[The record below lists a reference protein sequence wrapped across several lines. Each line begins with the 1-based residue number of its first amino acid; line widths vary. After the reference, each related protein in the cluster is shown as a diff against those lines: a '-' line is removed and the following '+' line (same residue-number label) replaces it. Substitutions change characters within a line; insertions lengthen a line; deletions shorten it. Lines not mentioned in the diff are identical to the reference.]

1 MQLLQLR
8 KYFAEPRRVGIVA
21 HYAPLW
27 RNQQTAIAFLKVVG
41 AEYGF
46 GLGPAHT
53 VLVGRIEAVASN
65 YFAKHFGRIVEVYSH
80 KTGIV
85 RMIDIKP
92 GIIAVTGLAR
102 GRVAAAPECDKYI
115 FTLEFIG
122 VYSALNPVELYHRRL
137 LANGCIRWLRAYSGR
152 GHYQRQQQA
161 AGKYCLFYSVWHF
174 CMFFYK

>member
-8 KYFAEPRRVGIVA
+8 YYFAEPRRVGIVA

-65 YFAKHFGRIVEVYSH
+65 YLAKQFGRIVEVYSH

-92 GIIAVTGLAR
+92 GIIAVTGLA
-102 GRVAAAPECDKYI
+102 
-115 FTLEFIG
+115 
-122 VYSALNPVELYHRRL
+122 
-137 LANGCIRWLRAYSGR
+137 
-152 GHYQRQQQA
+152 
-161 AGKYCLFYSVWHF
+161 
-174 CMFFYK
+174 